1 MHDDISFI
9 ICLLISS
16 VLSISPFQIN
26 RVQSPAGSN
35 MASTIVQYILVRG
48 DLLHKERG
56 LVSCLRSGP
65 IYCIVAGFE
74 SLRDFLLMINAYSF
88 ASSSFKPCQI
98 CTIGIQQG
106 VKCRALVKE
115 KDYRALRGS
124 KNNHLCSKHLSGSK

>member
-1 MHDDISFI
+1 MHNDTFFI

-26 RVQSPAGSN
+26 RVQSLAGFN

-48 DLLHKERG
+48 DLLLKERG
-56 LVSCLRSGP
+56 LVSPQWIGST
-65 IYCIVAGFE
+65 VAGFE

-88 ASSSFKPCQI
+88 ASSSFKACQI

-106 VKCRALVKE
+106 VKCRELAKGR
-115 KDYRALRGS
+115 D
-124 KNNHLCSKHLSGSK
+124 